1 MENNLPPSCS
11 LSSPSISISQP
22 DLNPY
27 KSNWIL
33 KKGQLNNLQGPMERE
48 NVGPLV
54 QKLLTI
60 SRQQLYRELNQVQ
73 VLLSVGF
80 YGTI

>member
-1 MENNLPPSCS
+1 
-11 LSSPSISISQP
+11 
-22 DLNPY
+22 
-27 KSNWIL
+27 
-33 KKGQLNNLQGPMERE
+33 MERE